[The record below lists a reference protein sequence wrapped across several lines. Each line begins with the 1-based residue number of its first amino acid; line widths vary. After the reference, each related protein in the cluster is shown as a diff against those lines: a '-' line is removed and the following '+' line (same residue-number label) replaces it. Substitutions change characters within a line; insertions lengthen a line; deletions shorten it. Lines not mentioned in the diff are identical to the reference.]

1 MPLVPL
7 SGPAEVLMASLRA
20 ERVAQADAQLAIERF
35 LHACAGL
42 SGEARQIQFDSL
54 LGVVDESPTG
64 PACFLSVVCGAL
76 LELGATP
83 GRMGTIVHQILGQLL
98 PPASYLIRE
107 CQKREE
113 AAIPPIRP
121 MTGDEADE
129 YELQLQAQLFEEVS
143 AANPLAREAW
153 DNLGA
158 FWPACVAI
166 YSRDVVA
173 RVKAREYM
181 PLVHTLAE
189 RHEGGHWLRKLL
201 PVLDN
206 EPLVVIDPSRSTGI
220 VARMSGVADNFQLH
234 TLLMHYFPRR
244 WYERQRVCE
253 TAVAVATGHGP
264 QQAPEVITGSWNLY
278 QAAALGPHGR
288 IARAQRTHA
297 RHWIWGEGVPTDL
310 SIVGSHRV
318 VLLGSVS
325 HVRTWPSARLFGS
338 LKAGLHDVQR
348 LDQAGVRAWL
358 RQLVAAL
365 PKPQGITEPEKP

>member
-20 ERVAQADAQLAIERF
+20 ERVAQVDAQRAIERF

-42 SGEARQIQFDSL
+42 SGEARQTQFNSL

-76 LELGATP
+76 LEQGATP
-83 GRMGTIVHQILGQLL
+83 GRMGSIVHRLLGELL

-107 CQKREE
+107 SKKRED
-113 AAIPPIRP
+113 AAVPPTRL

-129 YELQLQAQLFEEVS
+129 YESQLQTQLFEEVS
-143 AANPLAREAW
+143 AGNPLAREAW

-158 FWPACVAI
+158 FWPACVAL
-166 YSRDVVA
+166 YSREVPA
-173 RVKAREYM
+173 RVKAREFM
-181 PLVHTLAE
+181 PLVNTLVE
-189 RHEGGHWLRKLL
+189 RHEGGHWLQKLL

-220 VARMSGVADNFQLH
+220 IARMTGVADNFQLH
-234 TLLMHYFPRR
+234 TLLMHHFPRR
-244 WYERQRVCE
+244 WYERRRVSD

-264 QQAPEVITGSWNLY
+264 QQTNEVITGYWNLY
-278 QAAALGPHGR
+278 QAAALGPDER
-288 IARAQRTHA
+288 IARAQRTDS
-297 RHWIWGEGVPTDL
+297 RHWIWGEGAPTDL
-310 SIVGSHRV
+310 SIVDGHRI

-325 HVRTWPSARLFGS
+325 YVRTWPSARLFGS
-338 LKAGLHDVQR
+338 LTAGLHEVQR
-348 LDQAGVRAWL
+348 LDQSVVRIWL
-358 RQLVAAL
+358 QKILDA
-365 PKPQGITEPEKP
+365 

>member
-7 SGPAEVLMASLRA
+7 SGPAEVLMGTLRA
-20 ERVAQADAQLAIERF
+20 ERVAQADAQRAIERF
-35 LHACAGL
+35 LHDCAGL
-42 SGEARQIQFDSL
+42 SSEARQIQFDSL

-76 LELGATP
+76 LEQGATP
-83 GRMGTIVHQILGQLL
+83 GRMGSIIHRLLGELL

-107 CQKREE
+107 CQKREQ
-113 AAIPPIRP
+113 AAIPPTRP

-129 YELQLQAQLFEEVS
+129 YESQLQAQLFEEVS

-158 FWPACVAI
+158 FWPACVALF
-166 YSRDVVA
+166 SREVPA

-181 PLVHTLAE
+181 PLVSTLAE

-220 VARMSGVADNFQLH
+220 VARMSGVADNFQLY
-234 TLLMHYFPRR
+234 TLLMHHFPRR
-244 WYERQRVCE
+244 WYERQRVSE
-253 TAVAVATGHGP
+253 AAVAVATGHGP
-264 QQAPEVITGSWNLY
+264 QQTPEVITGSWNLY
-278 QAAALGPHGR
+278 QAAALGADER
-288 IARAQRTHA
+288 IARVHRTQP
-297 RHWIWGEGVPTDL
+297 RHWIWGEGAPTDL
-310 SIVGSHRV
+310 SMVDGHRV
-318 VLLGSVS
+318 VLLGSAS
-325 HVRTWPSARLFGS
+325 YVRTWPSARLFGS

-365 PKPQGITEPEKP
+365 PKSQGITEPEKT